1 MYVRTIRS
9 LKKVKACYFVKKKT
23 DVSVDSTRLEL
34 PSRLIISTVHFVVI
48 EARARER
55 ERRKGILERT

>member
-9 LKKVKACYFVKKKT
+9 LKKVKACYFVKKKNGRQRGLYP
-23 DVSVDSTRLEL
+23 TRTAVETNNKHR
-34 PSRLIISTVHFVVI
+34 PFCRYRSK
-48 EARARER
+48 RER